1 MSRKMQNKMKM
12 IYFQSVK
19 KNYVFCK
26 KRGRVT
32 KGILSTGTCGRTDIY
47 SNKDINVNVPNFE
60 SL

>member
-1 MSRKMQNKMKM
+1 MQNKMKM

-19 KNYVFCK
+19 KNYVFCN
-26 KRGRVT
+26 KRGRGT